1 MANITETELRR
12 KLNKL
17 EKSIGSS
24 GSVTTVG
31 ATPPAG
37 PKDGDTYFDPDTGIL
52 YIYYNGEWVPSSQTL
67 HIRYASAVTN
77 LNNQGKVTSND
88 DVTGFSEEPYTST
101 GELNA
106 WRGTYIG
113 NPIAPNSPTYYTWM
127 LSKGID
133 GQDSIQVIIETDNGT
148 VFKNDT
154 GSTTLTAS
162 VYIGGIEVSVS
173 DYDTFTYEWT
183 VGLLGK
189 VCRYNINN
197 EVSSIAVNGVCP
209 SGETLA
215 VTRTIIVG
223 AEDVNTTAKFKCTIG
238 NIPD

>member
-24 GSVTTVG
+24 GSSTTVG
-31 ATPPAG
+31 ATPPPG
-37 PKDGDTYFDPDTGIL
+37 PKEGDTYFDPDTGIL
-52 YIYYNGEWVPSSQTL
+52 YIFHNGEWIPSSQVL
-67 HIRYASAVTN
+67 HIRYAAEVNN
-77 LNNQGKVTSND
+77 LSNQGKVSSND
-88 DVTGFSEEPYTST
+88 DVVGFSEDPFTSS
-101 GELNA
+101 GELNP

-113 NPIAPNSPTYYTWM
+113 NPIAPNSPTFYTWG
-127 LSKGID
+127 LTQGED
-133 GQDSIQVIIETDNGT
+133 GQDAILVVIETDNGT

-154 GSTTLTAS
+154 GTTTLTAS
-162 VYIGGIEVSVS
+162 VYLGGNEVSAAS
-173 DYDTFTYEWT
+173 YNSFTYEWT

-215 VTRTIIVG
+215 VERTIVVG
-223 AEDVNTTAKFKCTIG
+223 AEDVDTTAKFKCTIG